1 MIKNIIF
8 DFGNVIAQ
16 FYPEKLTSP
25 FVSDEKTRKYISE
38 VVFDRLYWDRLDDG
52 TISDDEVKAQICQRV
67 PEELCRVACT
77 VYDNWICS
85 MTPVEGIKDIVFALK
100 ESGKK
105 LYLLSNISIGF
116 AENYH
121 KVPWI
126 KEILDCFDGL
136 VFSGV
141 IGMVKPDRKIFE
153 YLLDTFSLEA
163 DECLFIDDSAKNILG
178 AESAGVKGYL
188 FDGDASALSATLTN
202 IGILR

>member
-8 DFGNVIAQ
+8 DFGNVIAH

-52 TISDDEVKAQICQRV
+52 TISDDEVKVEICKRV
-67 PEELCRVACT
+67 PEKFCEVACT

-85 MTPVEGIKDIVFALK
+85 MTPVAGVKDVVFALK
-100 ESGKK
+100 EQGKK

-121 KVPWI
+121 TVPWI

-136 VFSGV
+136 VFSGA
-141 IGMVKPDRKIFE
+141 IGMVKPDREIFT
-153 YLLDTFSLEA
+153 YLLANFYLKA
-163 DECLFIDDSAKNILG
+163 DECLFIDDSAKNISG
-178 AESAGVKGYL
+178 AENAGIKGYL